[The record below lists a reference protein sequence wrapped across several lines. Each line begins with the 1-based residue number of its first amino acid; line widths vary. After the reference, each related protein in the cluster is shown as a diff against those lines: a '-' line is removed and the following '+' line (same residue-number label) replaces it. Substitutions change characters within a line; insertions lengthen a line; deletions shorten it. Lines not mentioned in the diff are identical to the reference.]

1 MLLVQTALKTTVGET
16 TNWNHFSKIIL
27 HFYLKYTIENRFMIY
42 RKIYSRVATV
52 LYALLLLI
60 LSVVT
65 DGCFGPNER
74 KIDTPALT
82 VEAESYIS
90 NSGNIDIVNEKKNV
104 VSVQTKDDDS
114 WLCYKINVPA
124 TGRYSI
130 RLYAKNASE
139 KKAVCWIEDYIDN
152 KDGRIY
158 NVSGN
163 MIVGGEDSDYQYFV
177 LKEGALL
184 AASLHYIKLHIEKG
198 ALNIDKLTFTLIRE
212 NKSSPL
218 VSSKADIND
227 WQLVWSDEFNG
238 HGLPDSTKW
247 IYDTKGNSAS
257 WGNNEAQ
264 CYTVGRKEN
273 AMVEN
278 GNLEITAIKEV
289 LEGKKYTS
297 ARLITKAAWQYGR
310 IEVRAKLPNGRG
322 TWPAIWMMP
331 GGWSFKDGNW
341 PDVGEIDI
349 LEHVGHDLNV
359 IHASAHSKD
368 YQWQK
373 GNQKTA
379 IITVPGATENFHNYI
394 LEWSS
399 EIMKISVDDSC
410 YFTYKNEGLGETK
423 WPYNK
428 PFYLILNV
436 AIGGAWGN
444 AKGID
449 DAAFP
454 QTMDVDYVR
463 IYQKK

>member
-1 MLLVQTALKTTVGET
+1 ML
-16 TNWNHFSKIIL
+16 
-27 HFYLKYTIENRFMIY
+27 Y
-42 RKIYSRVATV
+42 RKIQCSIATI
-52 LYALLLLI
+52 LYALFLLT
-60 LSVVT
+60 LSAIF
-65 DGCFGPNER
+65 DGCTGQNER
-74 KIDTPALT
+74 KTETPTFT

-104 VSVQTKDDDS
+104 VSVQTKNDDS
-114 WLCYKINVPA
+114 WLCYKINVPLTA
-124 TGRYSI
+124 SYTI
-130 RLYAKNASE
+130 RLYAKNTSA
-139 KKAVCWIEDYIDN
+139 KQALCWIEDYIDN
-152 KDGRIY
+152 KEGKIY

-163 MIVGGEDSDYQYFV
+163 LIVENIGSDPQCFV
-177 LKEGALL
+177 KKESAPL
-184 AASLHYIKLHIEKG
+184 AASTHYIKLHIEKG
-198 ALNIDKLTFTLIRE
+198 AVIIDKLTFTLIRE
-212 NKSSPL
+212 NKPAAN
-218 VSSKADIND
+218 VSYSNTESKD

-238 HGLPDSTKW
+238 HGLPDSGKW
-247 IYDTKGNSAS
+247 IYDTAGNSAS

-273 AMVEN
+273 AWMEN
-278 GNLEITAIKEV
+278 GRLAITAINEDM
-289 LEGKKYTS
+289 EGKKYTS
-297 ARLITKAAWQYGR
+297 ARLISKATWQYGR
-310 IEVRAKLPNGRG
+310 IEVRAKLPKGRG

-349 LEHVGHDLNV
+349 LEHVGHDLDV

-368 YQWQK
+368 YQWQA

-399 EIMKISVDDSC
+399 DIIKVFVDDNC

-428 PFYLILNV
+428 PFYLILNL

-449 DAAFP
+449 NSAFP
-454 QTMDVDYVR
+454 QTMEIDFVR